1 MRSFDEEIRRQISE
15 LKDSKLREA
24 QKREELRGRLLSQ
37 VVSAQ
42 ESERKRI
49 ARELHDDTG
58 QTLTAIGLGLRG
70 IFGML
75 RRTTSRL
82 SKICASWR
90 Q

>member
-1 MRSFDEEIRRQISE
+1 MRSFDEEIQRQISE
-15 LKDSKLREA
+15 LKDAQIHEA
-24 QKREELRGRLLSQ
+24 QKREELRGRLLNQ

-70 IFGML
+70 VSGL
-75 RRTTSRL
+75 VPEDSDKSQTERV
-82 SKICASWR
+82 
-90 Q
+90 